1 MRFVISALILGLSIS
16 CAGRPAPA
24 QAGNEAPAKLRDEAR
39 LSVPGLD
46 PMAPRANSAIAPL
59 DRLEV
64 TVFREP
70 ELSVADLPVDET
82 GRVVLPLIG
91 GVAAAGKSTEAFA
104 AEIADK
110 LRQYVISPQVSVV
123 VKQATTKRI
132 SVTGSVV
139 QPGVFPLEGRTTLLQ
154 AIALARGPSQ
164 VADLD
169 AALIF
174 RTQNGVRTAARF
186 DLEAI
191 ARGKAEDPEVL
202 AGDTIAIGSSGIK
215 TAWRDVLISLRSF
228 NIFSVIP

>member
-1 MRFVISALILGLSIS
+1 MRFAIYALILGLSITAADS
-16 CAGRPAPA
+16 AALAHLAAGVPPP
-24 QAGNEAPAKLRDEAR
+24 G
-39 LSVPGLD
+39 VPGLD
-46 PMAPRANSAIAPL
+46 PAEPRANSPIAPL
-59 DRLEV
+59 DRLQV

-70 ELSVADLPVDET
+70 ELSVEELSVDET
-82 GRVVLPLIG
+82 GRAVLPLIG
-91 GVAAAGKSTEAFA
+91 GVVAAGKSTEVLA

-110 LRQYVISPQVSVV
+110 LRQYVVSPQVSVV
-123 VKQATTKRI
+123 LKQATTRRI

-169 AALIF
+169 QAMIF
-174 RTQNGVRTAARF
+174 RTQNGLRTAARF

-202 AGDTIAIGSSGIK
+202 AGDTVAIGSSRAK
-215 TAWRDVLISLRSF
+215 TAWRDIMLSLRSF

>member
-1 MRFVISALILGLSIS
+1 MRFAICALILGLSIP
-16 CAGRPAPA
+16 CADGVAL
-24 QAGNEAPAKLRDEAR
+24 AKPEEVVGPTVR
-39 LSVPGLD
+39 GLD
-46 PMAPRANSAIAPL
+46 PVAPRANSAIAPL

-70 ELSVADLPVDET
+70 ELSIADLPVDET
-82 GRVVLPLIG
+82 GRVVLPLVG
-91 GVAAAGKSTEAFA
+91 GIVAAGKSTEVFA

-110 LRQYVISPQVSVV
+110 LRRYVISPQVSVV

-154 AIALARGPSQ
+154 AIALAKGPSL
-164 VADLD
+164 VADMD
-169 AALIF
+169 SALIF

-186 DLEAI
+186 DLEEI

-202 AGDTIAIGSSGIK
+202 AGDTVAIGSSGLK

>member
-1 MRFVISALILGLSIS
+1 MRFAICALILGLSIT
-16 CAGRPAPA
+16 CADNTAR
-24 QAGNEAPAKLRDEAR
+24 AKPGDGVPTT
-39 LSVPGLD
+39 SVPGLD
-46 PMAPRANSAIAPL
+46 PAQPRANSAIAPL
-59 DRLEV
+59 DRLQV

-70 ELSVADLPVDET
+70 ELSVEDLPVDET
-82 GRVVLPLIG
+82 GRAVLPLVG
-91 GVAAAGKSTEAFA
+91 GVVAAGKSTEAFA

-123 VKQATTKRI
+123 VKQATTRRI

-169 AALIF
+169 QAMIF
-174 RTQNGVRTAARF
+174 RTQNGLRTAARF

-202 AGDTIAIGSSGIK
+202 AGDTVAIGSSRVK
-215 TAWRDVLISLRSF
+215 TAWRDVLMSLRSF

>member
-1 MRFVISALILGLSIS
+1 MRFAICALILGLSITY
-16 CAGRPAPA
+16 ADDVAL
-24 QAGNEAPAKLRDEAR
+24 AKPDEVVP
-39 LSVPGLD
+39 STVPGLD
-46 PMAPRANSAIAPL
+46 PVAPRANSAIAPL

-82 GRVVLPLIG
+82 GRVVLPLVG
-91 GVAAAGKSTEAFA
+91 GVVAAGKSTEAFA

-110 LRQYVISPQVSVV
+110 LRRYVISPQVSVV
-123 VKQATTKRI
+123 VKQATTRRI

-154 AIALARGPSQ
+154 AIALAKGPSL
-164 VADLD
+164 VADMD
-169 AALIF
+169 SALIF

-186 DLEAI
+186 DLEEI

-202 AGDTIAIGSSGIK
+202 AGDTVAIGSSRVK